1 METASLA
8 ELFPNTS
15 TASTAAPNSIEEL
28 GSEEFLALMVA
39 QMENQDPTEPMD
51 NMQFIAQLAQ
61 FGTVSGVQELNDAF
75 TGLAAAMSGN
85 QALQAASLVGRD
97 VVTDT
102 NMGTLR
108 EVVDDAG
115 ETAYVLDATVD
126 FGGAAAGGNLYV
138 QDESGRLVYSASLP
152 PAEGELKVRWDGRDE
167 EGSLLPP
174 GRYRISAEAMVNGQS
189 QAVSVYAHQQVQSV
203 AVEGATGQVTLELI
217 GGEEITLDEVNAFL

>member
-1 METASLA
+1 MEAASLA

-15 TASTAAPNSIEEL
+15 PANTAAPNSIEEL

-75 TGLAAAMSGN
+75 SGLAAAMSGN

-102 NMGTLR
+102 NVGTLR
-108 EVVDDAG
+108 EVVDGDG
-115 ETAYVLDATVD
+115 ESAFVLDATVD
-126 FGGAAAGGNLYV
+126 FGGTSAGGNLYV
-138 QDESGRLVYSASLP
+138 QDESGRLVYSTSLP
-152 PAEGELKVRWDGRDE
+152 PADGDLKVRWDGRDE
-167 EGSLLPP
+167 EGSLLPA
-174 GRYRISAEAMVNGQS
+174 GRYRISAEAMINGQS

>member
-1 METASLA
+1 
-8 ELFPNTS
+8 
-15 TASTAAPNSIEEL
+15 
-28 GSEEFLALMVA
+28 
-39 QMENQDPTEPMD
+39 
-51 NMQFIAQLAQ
+51 
-61 FGTVSGVQELNDAF
+61 
-75 TGLAAAMSGN
+75 
-85 QALQAASLVGRD
+85 
-97 VVTDT
+97 
-102 NMGTLR
+102 
-108 EVVDDAG
+108 
-115 ETAYVLDATVD
+115 
-126 FGGAAAGGNLYV
+126 AAGGNLYV